1 MMKPKSGI
9 KMGRLGKKSKAK
21 EEKMGVAGEVKE
33 ALIPGANTDEVE
45 FLRSIIQS
53 LTKTTAP
60 LGKSMDFISEDIE
73 TMTKEYETW
82 KTKSQSA
89 KTQWEEELKKTDDT
103 LQPLQ
108 DKLAEIDGQ
117 IMEQKEKIHNIR
129 SQIFKNEGIIQ
140 GLLTTVI
147 SK

>member
-1 MMKPKSGI
+1 
-9 KMGRLGKKSKAK
+9 MGRLGKKAKAH
-21 EEKMGVAGEVKE
+21 GEDK
-33 ALIPGANTDEVE
+33 AAAPGDAPLLPNANTTDEVE

-82 KTKSQSA
+82 RSKSQSA

-108 DKLAEIDGQ
+108 DKMAEIDGQ
-117 IMEQKEKIHNIR
+117 IQEQKEKIHNIR

-140 GLLTTVI
+140 GLLTSVI